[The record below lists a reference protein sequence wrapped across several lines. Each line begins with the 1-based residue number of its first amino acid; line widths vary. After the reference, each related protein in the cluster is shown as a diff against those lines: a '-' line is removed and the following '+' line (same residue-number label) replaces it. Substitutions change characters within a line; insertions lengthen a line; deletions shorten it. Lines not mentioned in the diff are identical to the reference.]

1 MFGLE
6 TYEGYGA
13 VLGRSEAAAA
23 AAAAA
28 AVAVKANN
36 VLH

>member
-6 TYEGYGA
+6 TYEAYGK
-13 VLGRSEAAAA
+13 VLGRSVVAAAA
-23 AAAAA
+23 AAVV
-28 AVAVKANN
+28 VAVKANN